1 MPSLFPPNL
10 GFGQNPSPVPQ
21 HAQDGATRPFDY
33 NTDTYNA
40 NTRLP
45 GLGVPSAAGP
55 LVPPPPFT
63 FMPPFPSTQ
72 FPHPPFPPLQMPPL
86 RYPSIPVP
94 PVHGYEPVRHAT
106 SDYHMNNSIP
116 TPPGPQPAAA
126 ANSESDPDREEGE
139 LTDREESSS
148 TQPRPHNL
156 NPGQGSGQ
164 SYDTQMARAMDGN
177 NDFME
182 SDRTVKPNGTGSL
195 DSHNS
200 HLLAMATV
208 GSAPGYS
215 EMDRGGASPETRLSS
230 RSSGSPYNPAPP
242 ISTEPPVSD
251 TAPEPEVP
259 TSSIPQYEADPDK
272 GVSSAAS
279 TDPQSIPGS
288 GRSLA
293 QLRVQ
298 AQGALLS
305 LAPHNIRYAEFVGE
319 GINPVILRQLYEEV
333 GIKIATPVQG
343 VSTPPSSA
351 TSLESDRSSTSQS
364 GEPEQGSH
372 SVLKSDA
379 DQSSAS
385 QSKSTEL
392 PPDTTKPM
400 ERKEVIARMLAAKA
414 AKGSGAPGQVQ
425 VQATKESSAS
435 EDSVLPNADKN
446 AAISSQDSIKEKETR
461 VKEKNKAQTELAR
474 QRIELLK
481 KQGLMRNG
489 QKSQSNSVP
498 PEKSQPLINSGT
510 ESLST
515 STPMPI
521 QHPLPERPPDP
532 EPNASARIPG
542 LFMTEQEPENVQT
555 PVSAAQGA
563 TDAVSQTRINQRK
576 RPRASDFDEPVPI
589 PKKTFNN
596 GVSYAYPEAQRLVI
610 DISDDDEFYGDDEH
624 DNMDVDLPAGK
635 DMQDVEG
642 LLRTYTPTVDILP
655 QRPATASSQ
664 GFSASAT
671 PQSLRNNDQEHQE
684 HLRRKDLEIKAMHK
698 RIAELEERKKAKLAA
713 SRTQSPRPSDVPEPS
728 PPTDKLSPTDVSD
741 TPKLPV
747 EVEVENKSPANI
759 DLTQVESIKVKLLRK
774 QEIEVGIP
782 ALDAEIHK
790 SEAKLAE
797 INEEEARLVSEIT
810 KGREGR
816 RQLLDELNNL
826 NVELNG
832 LTFDDVEAAI
842 RCAQEKEDKENK
854 EAKEDMPQLEA
865 ADQQQC
871 SEIEHAISEPTHAA
885 SPVNKEPEDEEPSHQ
900 SVVSEEV
907 HEPDSGNGSSVV
919 PDDKVMDDVSESS
932 GEVSSSDSTGS
943 AMDESSDSS
952 SDESLDEEELPT
964 HTPAPETNTPLESG
978 GPAEDGQPEPIEAEA
993 GIHHDLPERPRT
1005 LDAEPRA
1012 ELHSEQVADE
1022 QVIEDQGQA
1031 SRESSVSDAYEPPEP
1046 EETAS
1051 PADSSYS
1058 PPFSPASPEPV
1069 DSLEVSTADETRQ
1082 ADEPL
1087 TRKVQEWDT
1096 QQPSAYAQVGI
1107 LDNPRVPE
1115 QSEPK
1120 FSPYVSPLK
1129 NFKAYRYHPNFTE
1142 NVSGGY
1148 RSLTYSHNIDPM
1160 RYLCPFESSG
1170 GVCNDRSCEFQH
1182 FRDMTLSDDK
1192 ILVQM
1197 GSLREG
1203 KTPEEKDEY
1212 IAGLKQIINDMRRD
1226 KVKDFNTVA
1235 TEIAA
1240 YRRRFLQDPSR
1251 VLPL

>member
-1 MPSLFPPNL
+1 MPALFPPNL

-21 HAQDGATRPFDY
+21 HSQDGGRAFDY
-33 NTDTYNA
+33 NTDSYNT

-45 GLGVPSAAGP
+45 GLGVQSAAGP

-94 PVHGYEPVRHAT
+94 PVHGYEPVRHTT
-106 SDYHMNNSIP
+106 SDYPLNTAMP
-116 TPPGPQPAAA
+116 TPPGPQPAVD

-148 TQPRPHNL
+148 TQPRPHKMN
-156 NPGQGSGQ
+156 SGQ
-164 SYDTQMARAMDGN
+164 QSGPSFDTPMSRAMDGS

-182 SDRTVKPNGTGSL
+182 SDRTMKPNGTGHH

-200 HLLAMATV
+200 HPEV
-208 GSAPGYS
+208 
-215 EMDRGGASPETRLSS
+215 ERGGASPETRLSS

-242 ISTEPPVSD
+242 SSTE
-251 TAPEPEVP
+251 APIPNNALGPELP
-259 TSSIPQYEADPDK
+259 APSIPQYEAAPGK
-272 GVSSAAS
+272 EVSSAAP
-279 TDPQSIPGS
+279 TEPQTTPSG

-333 GIKIATPVQG
+333 GIKIATPIQD

-364 GEPEQGSH
+364 AEVEQGNH
-372 SVLKSDA
+372 SLPKLDA
-379 DQSSAS
+379 NQSSAPP
-385 QSKSTEL
+385 SKPTDL

-414 AKGSGAPGQVQ
+414 AKGSGASGQVQ
-425 VQATKESSAS
+425 AQAAKETSSS
-435 EDSVLPNADKN
+435 EDSVLPDADKN
-446 AAISSQDSIKEKETR
+446 ATTRSQDGEIKEKEIR

-489 QKSQSNSVP
+489 QKSQSDSVP
-498 PEKSQPLINSGT
+498 PEKPQPSINSGT
-510 ESLST
+510 ELSST

-532 EPNASARIPG
+532 EPNAPARIPG
-542 LFMTEQEPENVQT
+542 LFMTEQEPDTVPN
-555 PVSAAQGA
+555 PVTATQGA
-563 TDAVSQTRINQRK
+563 PNAVSQTRVNQRK

-596 GVSYAYPEAQRLVI
+596 GGNQIYPDTQRLII

-624 DNMDVDLPAGK
+624 DNMDVDTPAGK
-635 DMQDVEG
+635 DVQDVEG
-642 LLRTYTPTVDILP
+642 LLRTYTPSVDILP

-713 SRTQSPRPSDVPEPS
+713 SRTQSPRPSDVSEPS
-728 PPTDKLSPTDVSD
+728 PPTNKLLSDDVSKAS
-741 TPKLPV
+741 KLPA
-747 EVEVENKSPANI
+747 EAEQGDKFLANL
-759 DLTQVESIKVKLLRK
+759 DHSQVESIKAKLLRK
-774 QEIEVGIP
+774 QEIEAGIP

-790 SEAKLAE
+790 SEAKLAGVKD
-797 INEEEARLVSEIT
+797 EETRLLSEIT

-826 NVELNG
+826 KMELNG

-842 RCAQEKEDKENK
+842 RRAQDKDDKEARERARQQRSSGNESMTPELMHAGLPVEKEPENK
-854 EAKEDMPQLEA
+854 E
-865 ADQQQC
+865 
-871 SEIEHAISEPTHAA
+871 
-885 SPVNKEPEDEEPSHQ
+885 SPRQ

-907 HEPDSGNGSSVV
+907 PEPQSGNGSSIV
-919 PDDKVMDDVSESS
+919 PDDKVMDDVGESS
-932 GEVSSSDSTGS
+932 GELSSSDSTGS

-952 SDESLDEEELPT
+952 SDESLDEEELPA
-964 HTPAPETNTPLESG
+964 HTPVPEANAPGEPGES
-978 GPAEDGQPEPIEAEA
+978 AEDEQPEPTEAEA
-993 GIHHDLPERPRT
+993 DFHHDLPERPRT
-1005 LDAEPRA
+1005 LDAELQA
-1012 ELHSEQVADE
+1012 EPAADE
-1022 QVIEDQGQA
+1022 RVTEDQGQA

-1058 PPFSPASPEPV
+1058 PPFSPASPDPV
-1069 DSLEVSTADETRQ
+1069 DALEVSMADETRQ

-1087 TRKVQEWDT
+1087 TRKVQELDT

-1115 QSEPK
+1115 QAEHK